1 MNRKIFAL
9 LVGIDTYPQP
19 VFQLHGCVNDVTN
32 LHDYLKE
39 NFKVDLRVETLL
51 NSDATRENIIRL
63 FRRHLC
69 KAGKEDVVLFHYSG
83 HGSNEIAAPGF
94 KEFFPVGK
102 NETLVCYDSRLD
114 NGLDLADKELAVL
127 LWEVAQKQPHLAV
140 TLDCCHSGSG
150 TRAPLDTG
158 LTVRRTSPD
167 GNNTPRPIETYLD
180 GYYSRMESISIPRSR
195 HVLMAACDRNQE
207 ACESQHKTGLF
218 TTTLLEVLTGAKGN
232 ISYADLF
239 TRCRAEIL
247 KYVSDQTPQFE
258 TYRQFM
264 SYLKFLDMQLL
275 ETRQRFH
282 VYFED
287 AGWEMDGGAV
297 HGIPHDPEKKV
308 EVALY
313 PYPVGKESPVNRQTA
328 GYARVQRVEAQKST
342 LELFFNADQDR
353 YKAEIISLPVP
364 SLPVYLEGDEERKRV
379 VTKKM
384 ALPGAGFA
392 FTGEPRGAKYIL
404 SVDNKRLLL
413 FRKENRALIQG
424 AEGDM
429 EAAAAY
435 MNNVLEKIVRWE
447 RALSLKNKESY
458 FNPDDVDVKFFEILG
473 DSTQWPHKGNQITL
487 DFIKAGDDWKDIEAK
502 LKVRNRT
509 SRELHFTLIYF
520 SRNYGITA
528 LYNDTIP
535 AESGFVTVWGEGED
549 DQFYL
554 PDDVD
559 ETEDRF
565 MLIASTE
572 RVDDFLLNQE
582 GVEAGEIKAF
592 HGTRGKKD
600 IAAGD
605 IGSIGSRK
613 KLKITNDWFTKTLTV
628 KTVRQMNRVSINDTF
643 RVMKKGSGRKRRL
656 KSAGQEVEDE
666 SSSR

>member
-1 MNRKIFAL
+1 MNRKLFAL
-9 LVGIDTYPQP
+9 LVGIDTYPHP
-19 VFQLHGCVNDVTN
+19 VSQLYGCVNDITN

-39 NFKVDLRVETLL
+39 NYNVNLRVEKLV
-51 NSDATRENIIRL
+51 NRDATRENIIRL
-63 FRRHLC
+63 FRKHLC
-69 KAGKEDVVLFHYSG
+69 KGGKEDVVLFHYSG
-83 HGSNEIAAPGF
+83 HGSYEKAAPGF
-94 KEFFPVGK
+94 KEYFPAGK
-102 NETLVCYDSRLD
+102 NETLVCYDSRLG

-127 LWEVAQKQPHLAV
+127 LWEIAQKQPHLAV

-150 TRAPLDTG
+150 TRGPLDAL
-158 LTVRRTSPD
+158 LTARRTSPSE
-167 GNNTPRPIETYLD
+167 NNTPRPMETYLD

-195 HVLMAACDRNQE
+195 HVLMAACSRNQE
-207 ACESQHKTGLF
+207 AWESQHKTGLF

-239 TRCRAEIL
+239 TRCRSAIL
-247 KYVSDQTPQFE
+247 KHVSNQTPQFE

-287 AGWEMDGGAV
+287 AGWKMDGGAL
-297 HGIPHDPEKKV
+297 HGIPYDPEKKV

-313 PYPVGKESPVNRQTA
+313 PYPVGRESPVNRQAA

-342 LELFFNADQDR
+342 LELYFNAHQNR

-364 SLPVYLEGDEERKRV
+364 SLPVYLEGDGECKRV
-379 VTKKM
+379 ISKKM

-392 FTGEPRGAKYIL
+392 FTGEPREAKYIL

-413 FRKENRALIQG
+413 FRKENRSLIQG

-435 MNNVLEKIVRWE
+435 MSNVLEKIVRWE
-447 RALSLKNKESY
+447 RALTLQNRESY
-458 FNPDDVDVKFFEILG
+458 FNPDDVDVEFFEILD
-473 DSTQWPHKGNQITL
+473 DSTCLHKGNQITL
-487 DFIKAGDDWKDIEAK
+487 DFIKAGDEWKDIQAK

-509 SRELHFTLIYF
+509 SRELHFTLVYF
-520 SRNYGITA
+520 SRTYGIA
-528 LYNDTIP
+528 SLYNDTIP
-535 AESGFVTVWGEGED
+535 AGSDFVTVWGEGAD

-554 PDDVD
+554 PDEVD

-565 MLIASTE
+565 MLIAGTE
-572 RVDDFLLNQE
+572 RMDDFLLTQE
-582 GVEAGEIKAF
+582 GLEAGEIKVF

-600 IAAGD
+600 IAARD

-613 KLKITNDWFTKTLTV
+613 KIKITNDWFTKTLTV
-628 KTVRQMNRVSINDTF
+628 KTVRQMNRI
-643 RVMKKGSGRKRRL
+643 
-656 KSAGQEVEDE
+656 E
-666 SSSR
+666 

>member
-1 MNRKIFAL
+1 MNRKLYAL
-9 LVGIDTYPQP
+9 LVGIDKYPHT
-19 VFQLHGCVNDVTN
+19 VSQLHGCVNDVN
-32 LHDYLKE
+32 NFYGYLKE
-39 NFKVDLRVETLL
+39 NFKVDLRMETLV

-63 FRRHLC
+63 FRQHLC

-83 HGSNEIAAPGF
+83 HGSYEIAAPGF
-94 KEFFPVGK
+94 KEYFPAGN

-127 LWEVAQKQPHLAV
+127 LCEVAQKQPHLAV

-150 TRAPLDTG
+150 SRGPMDAI
-158 LTVRRTSPD
+158 LTARRIPASK
-167 GNNTPRPIETYLD
+167 NNTPRPMETYLD
-180 GYYSRMESISIPRSR
+180 GYYSRMESISIPCSR

-207 ACESQHKTGLF
+207 AWESQHKTGLF

-247 KYVSDQTPQFE
+247 KHVSNQTPQFE
-258 TYRQFM
+258 TYGQFM
-264 SYLKFLDMQLL
+264 SYLKFLDMHPL

-287 AGWEMDGGAV
+287 ACWKMDGGAL
-297 HGIPHDPEKKV
+297 HGIPYDPEKKV

-313 PYPVGKESPVNRQTA
+313 PYPVGKESPVNRQAA
-328 GYARVQRVEAQKST
+328 GFARVQRVEAQQST
-342 LELFFNADQDR
+342 LELYFNADQDR

-364 SLPVYLEGDEERKRV
+364 SLPVYLEGAEEYKKVISR
-379 VTKKM
+379 KM

-413 FRKENRALIQG
+413 FYKEDHVLIQG

-447 RALSLKNKESY
+447 RALTLHNKESY
-458 FNPDDVDVKFFEILG
+458 FNPDDVDVEFFEILD
-473 DSTQWPHKGNQITL
+473 DSTQYPHKGNQITL
-487 DFIKAGDDWKDIEAK
+487 DFIKSGDKWKDIQVK
-502 LKVRNRT
+502 LKVRNST
-509 SRELHFTLIYF
+509 SRELHFTLVYF
-520 SRNYGITA
+520 SRTYGIA
-528 LYNDTIP
+528 SLYNDTIP
-535 AESGFVTVWGEGED
+535 AGSGFVTVWGDGED
-549 DQFYL
+549 DKFYL
-554 PDDVD
+554 PDEVD

-572 RVDDFLLNQE
+572 RMDDFLLTQE
-582 GVEAGEIKAF
+582 GLEAGEIKVF
-592 HGTRGKKD
+592 NGTRGKKD
-600 IAAGD
+600 IAPRD

-628 KTVRQMNRVSINDTF
+628 KTIRQRE
-643 RVMKKGSGRKRRL
+643 KGEKEKGT
-656 KSAGQEVEDE
+656 G
-666 SSSR
+666 